1 MSETNRLKAGLDKA
15 FAPLR
20 NWAMGKAPAQSACGS
35 QMPSDSPEKADNSAA
50 EQPARINERNAM
62 VTTQIAARDIKNPD
76 VLAVMRKI
84 PRHEFVP
91 EEIKDHAYEDGALPI
106 GNGQTISQPY
116 IVALMTEALQL
127 TKDCRVLEIGTGCGY
142 QSAVLA
148 ALCRQVFSIE
158 IVAPLADETRE
169 RLARLAI
176 DNVQIR
182 TADGY
187 RGWPEEGPFDCII
200 VTAAPDHIP
209 EHLFAQLKEGGR
221 LIIPV
226 GEGNQDLIVFKLM
239 DEGGLETTRLIPVR
253 FVPMTGEA
261 MKPARQRWGNQHSDG
276 H

>member
-1 MSETNRLKAGLDKA
+1 MPERNRFKAGLDNA

-20 NWAMGKAPAQSACGS
+20 NWAMGKI
-35 QMPSDSPEKADNSAA
+35 
-50 EQPARINERNAM
+50 PARVNERSAM
-62 VTTQIAARDIKNPD
+62 VSTQIAARGIKNPD
-76 VLAVMRKI
+76 VLAAMRAI

-91 EEIKDHAYEDGALPI
+91 PTLRDHAYEDGALPI

-116 IVALMTEALQL
+116 IVALMTEALGL

-148 ALCRQVFSIE
+148 ALCQKVYSLE
-158 IVAPLADETRE
+158 IIAELADETRQ
-169 RLARLAI
+169 RLARLGI
-176 DNVQIR
+176 DNVEIR

-187 RGWPEEGPFDCII
+187 RGWPEEAPFDCIM

-209 EHLFAQLKEGGR
+209 EHLIAQLKEGGR

-226 GEGNQDLIVFKLM
+226 GEGNQDLIVFTLTR
-239 DEGGLETTRLIPVR
+239 EGLQSKRLIPVR

-261 MKPARQRWGNQHSDG
+261 MNPARRRWGNQHADG
-276 H
+276 Y

>member
-15 FAPLR
+15 LAPLR
-20 NWAMGKAPAQSACGS
+20 NWAVGYKSAR
-35 QMPSDSPEKADNSAA
+35 A
-50 EQPARINERNAM
+50 NERNAM
-62 VTTQIAARDIKNPD
+62 VTTQISARGIKNPD
-76 VLAVMRKI
+76 VLRALRVI

-91 EEIKDHAYEDGALPI
+91 ATISDHAYEDGALPI

-116 IVALMTEALQL
+116 IVALMTEALEL

-148 ALCRQVFSIE
+148 ALCRQVYSIE
-158 IVAPLADETRE
+158 IIAVLADETRQ
-169 RLARLAI
+169 RLAGLGI
-176 DNVQIR
+176 DNVKVR

-187 RGWPEEGPFDCII
+187 RGWPEESPFDCII

-226 GEGNQDLIVFKLM
+226 GEGNQDLMVFTLI
-239 DEGGLETTRLIPVR
+239 EGGLKSKRLIPVR

-261 MKPARQRWGNQHSDG
+261 MQPVRHRH
-276 H
+276 